1 LLSLCIYQ
9 LFSKWHSYRIKKTR
23 RCHSVGYSLKPFIGA
38 NLPSWKSQ
46 KDPKLEVGQ
55 LSKRQLTSGKASP
68 PQAKKIRAV
77 QVPVPLGLPFFFADR
92 NTDINNKG

>member
-1 LLSLCIYQ
+1 VYEKLYQKDSSNSHTAFNYLANHLLSLCIYQ

-55 LSKRQLTSGKASP
+55 LSKRQPIA
-68 PQAKKIRAV
+68 I
-77 QVPVPLGLPFFFADR
+77 
-92 NTDINNKG
+92 IEY